1 MNCYSLGPY
10 SPDIS
15 PDAYIAPGSL
25 VIGRVQVA
33 EGASIWFNCVLRGDV
48 SNIKVGRYTNVQDG
62 SIIHGAKLPVQMDVE
77 VGEHVTIGHNA
88 IIHGC
93 KIDNYAFIGMGAI
106 ILNGAHIG
114 KGSVIG
120 AGALVPEGRV
130 IPEYA
135 VVMGV
140 PAKIIRYVTDEEKDL
155 FVKINDAYHERSKL
169 YMDTL
174 KPQSI

>member
-1 MNCYSLGPY
+1 MNCYSFDTY

-15 PDAYIAPGSL
+15 PGVYIAPGSFI
-25 VIGRVQVA
+25 IGRVQVA

-48 SNIKVGRYTNVQDG
+48 SNIKVGRHTNVQDG
-62 SIIHGAKLPVQMDVE
+62 SIIHGAKLPVQRDVE
-77 VGEHVTIGHNA
+77 IGDHVTIGHNA
-88 IIHGC
+88 TIHGC

-114 KGSVIG
+114 KGAIIG

-135 VVMGV
+135 LAMGV
-140 PAKIIRYVTDEEKDL
+140 PAKIIRYITDEEKDL
-155 FVKINDAYHERSKL
+155 LVKINDAYQERAKL
-169 YMDTL
+169 YMNTL